1 MKRREEGFTL
11 VELLMVVAII
21 GILSSMAITGVL
33 KARLAA
39 NEVSAIGSLR
49 TITSG
54 EVVYSATCAQGN
66 YAVDLTVAGGES
78 ADVADSV
85 SAAGSHERRDRAEVR
100 LPHHAGAVDGVG
112 GGYSSTT
119 ATATRHRRAFTR
131 RRCRRRSVPL
141 GNRSFATLSPTNV
154 IWQSFTALPPAEP
167 FNPPTQIV
175 Q

>member
-66 YAVDLTVAGGES
+66 YAVDLTVLAANPPMSPIPFLPPDLTNAVIVQKSGFRITLAPSMGSVAG
-78 ADVADSV
+78 
-85 SAAGSHERRDRAEVR
+85 
-100 LPHHAGAVDGVG
+100 P
-112 GGYSSTT
+112 STT

-131 RRCRRRSVPL
+131 RRCRRSSGQLATVRS
-141 GNRSFATLSPTNV
+141 RRCRRPT
-154 IWQSFTALPPAEP
+154 
-167 FNPPTQIV
+167 
-175 Q
+175 

>member
-66 YAVDLTVAGGES
+66 YAVDLTVLAANPPMSPIPFLPPDLTNAVIVQKSGFRITL
-78 ADVADSV
+78 APSV
-85 SAAGSHERRDRAEVR
+85 GSAAGTVNDCNGNPTQTGFYASAW
-100 LPHHAGAVDGVG
+100 P
-112 GGYSSTT
+112 TT
-119 ATATRHRRAFTR
+119 FGT
-131 RRCRRRSVPL
+131 S

>member
-21 GILSSMAITGVL
+21 GILASMAITGL
-33 KARLAA
+33 LRARSAA

-66 YAVDLTVAGGES
+66 YAVDLTVLAANPPMSPIPFLPPDLTNAVIVQKSGYRITLAPSLGSVAGTVNDCNG
-78 ADVADSV
+78 VATRT
-85 SAAGSHERRDRAEVR
+85 GF
-100 LPHHAGAVDGVG
+100 
-112 GGYSSTT
+112 Y
-119 ATATRHRRAFTR
+119 ATAIPTTFGT
-131 RRCRRRSVPL
+131 S

-154 IWQSFTALPPAEP
+154 IWQTFSVIPPAEP
-167 FNPPTQIV
+167 FNAPAQIV

>member
-1 MKRREEGFTL
+1 MRRREEGFTL

-21 GILSSMAITGVL
+21 GILASMAITSVL
-33 KARLAA
+33 RARLAA

-66 YAVDLTVAGGES
+66 YAIDLTVLRANPPTSPIPFLPPDLTAGALVNKSGYQFTLAPS
-78 ADVADSV
+78 MG
-85 SAAGSHERRDRAEVR
+85 SAAGLVNDCNGN
-100 LPHHAGAVDGVG
+100 PTQTGF
-112 GGYSSTT
+112 Y
-119 ATATRHRRAFTR
+119 ATA
-131 RRCRRRSVPL
+131 VPRTFGTT

-154 IWQSFTALPPAEP
+154 IWQTFSATPPAEP
-167 FNPPTQIV
+167 FVAPAQVV